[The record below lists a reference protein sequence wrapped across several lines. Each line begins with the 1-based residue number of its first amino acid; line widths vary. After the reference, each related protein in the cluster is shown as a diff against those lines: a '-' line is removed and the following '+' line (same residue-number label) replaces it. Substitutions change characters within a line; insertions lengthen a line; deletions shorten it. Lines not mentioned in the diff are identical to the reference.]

1 MRYRKAKLSQM
12 TYACLFLS
20 LPHSQESEDVVSEL
34 TYLLRTYP
42 PSDGW
47 RVWLSVHAG
56 SVTSLPV
63 SLLHGVCRVVLD
75 TPSVS
80 DIIVYE
86 VFSLFIVHYFFCHG
100 YLTCCASK
108 HVLLV
113 LLCSKP
119 LTQHPSYNPL
129 FLLPCYMQLLSPF
142 PPPQSLKGSL
152 LYTLASLPP
161 DLFSASTRVEW
172 LPLLHSSALLF
183 PLLRTRR
190 EMHTISWRYCPP
202 LPHTLLTVSTYTPT
216 HGNMFTP

>member
-1 MRYRKAKLSQM
+1 M

-34 TYLLRTYP
+34 TSLLRTYP

-80 DIIVYE
+80 GAIIHHC
-86 VFSLFIVHYFFCHG
+86 FLGLLHYFFCHG

-119 LTQHPSYNPL
+119 PTTTPILIIPCFYYRSICSYRL
-129 FLLPCYMQLLSPF
+129 H
-142 PPPQSLKGSL
+142 
-152 LYTLASLPP
+152 SLP
-161 DLFSASTRVEW
+161 
-172 LPLLHSSALLF
+172 HSL
-183 PLLRTRR
+183 
-190 EMHTISWRYCPP
+190 
-202 LPHTLLTVSTYTPT
+202 
-216 HGNMFTP
+216 